1 MSIKSGYLS
10 EHSLSRL
17 NSNSKLQTQTNYIP
31 EKKYISDT
39 NSEYLIPST
48 GLFGTKSVQEFDTED
63 CQSCI
68 SSASRRS
75 NGSRVSINSKRLP
88 KNTQKHN
95 YPMVVY
101 EGDTCSEKS
110 FSQKSNK
117 TNYPM
122 VVYEGDTCSEK
133 SFSQKSNKTNYPL
146 ATIPENYNKQK
157 MILKE
162 KNNSKLTY
170 KQTDKINI
178 SLQIQGTKT
187 VNLQITIRDN

>member
-117 TNYPM
+117 TNYP
-122 VVYEGDTCSEK
+122 
-133 SFSQKSNKTNYPL
+133 L